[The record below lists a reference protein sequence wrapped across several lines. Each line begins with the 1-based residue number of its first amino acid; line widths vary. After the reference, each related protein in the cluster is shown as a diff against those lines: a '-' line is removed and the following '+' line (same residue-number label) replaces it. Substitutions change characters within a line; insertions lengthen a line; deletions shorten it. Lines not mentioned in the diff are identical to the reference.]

1 MFINPLHLEVVNLRK
16 EVINL
21 VVTKTMKRMCRK
33 KEEWSKTKTPQ
44 DLLHFLKSVGL
55 VAVLLT
61 FLISPT
67 LTEKN

>member
-44 DLLHFLKSVGL
+44 DLPHFLKSVGL

>member
-33 KEEWSKTKTPQ
+33 KEEWSKTKTPPRPASFSEACRSGSCPP
-44 DLLHFLKSVGL
+44 DLSNKPHSY
-55 VAVLLT
+55 
-61 FLISPT
+61 
-67 LTEKN
+67 